1 MKISQDNISFNASYN
16 IRIYITTIN
25 IFQNEYCL
33 SICKCILVKQNLL
46 MSYKS
51 AAAILFLKPHCIV
64 SAIVREY
71 SHNFQQYESHVELQI
86 GSILNCFIQKNKYY
100 QDRKVFASFIALLR
114 KNFNLMNHHL
124 QFFDHFFGFVLEC
137 KRF

>member
-1 MKISQDNISFNASYN
+1 MQSAY
-16 IRIYITTIN
+16 IYITTIN

-100 QDRKVFASFIALLR
+100 
-114 KNFNLMNHHL
+114 
-124 QFFDHFFGFVLEC
+124 
-137 KRF
+137 